1 MSAAASQISI
11 HAHQQPPYRWATA
24 HFTWESLS
32 AKKPWNESSPIAFAL
47 SAHSK
52 LTVST
57 QVVADSTKRVAEEV
71 PLADSVE
78 QQTTIEHVDRV
89 KFSLGHGTEV
99 TFARQFGQSLTFAD
113 TTHHQWQKDLLC
125 SLALLGSVALESIK
139 STSTALGF
147 SSTFNRAI
155 EFDRAFESAF
165 ACLAKLQHAVTC
177 EFLSEI
183 PLKSETSQHTELH
196 KQFRLAITDALGRVV
211 AYRLGLEE
219 GLDIQAAVDK
229 SLQLTNA
236 EAIAIVEQYRRHAN
250 GVVSDMLIAAS
261 TLCEE
266 TFDEM
271 FKTGQP
277 PGYTPFRDFMPGD
290 YSYRRALFRTILETT
305 SADRA
310 YIEALRVTVD
320 VPDVLDRGTAHIT
333 DATAGIAV
341 SFTRAFNVPPEVTLT
356 HKGGTR
362 VAIARLK
369 GPVSRQGFSAVLE
382 DLSGNLL
389 AGSFTWV
396 AQGY

>member
-1 MSAAASQISI
+1 MSVPANQVSI

-24 HFTWESLS
+24 QFTWDSLS
-32 AKKPWNESSPIAFAL
+32 AKKPWNESSPIEFSL

-52 LTVST
+52 LAVKG
-57 QVVADSTKRVAEEV
+57 QFVADSTKREAERV
-71 PLADSVE
+71 KLADPIE
-78 QQTTIEHVDRV
+78 QQVTVEHLNRV
-89 KFSLGHGTEV
+89 KFSLEYETAV
-99 TFARQFGQSLTFAD
+99 TFLRQFSQPLQLDDAA
-113 TTHHQWQKDLLC
+113 HHQWRKDFLNSLTLLC
-125 SLALLGSVALESIK
+125 SSALDSIK
-139 STSTALGF
+139 STSNAFGF
-147 SSTFNRAI
+147 SSTFAKAI
-155 EFDRAFESAF
+155 EFDRTFESEF
-165 ACLAKLQHAVTC
+165 ACLANLQHSIAC
-177 EFLSEI
+177 EFFSEVL
-183 PLKSETSQHTELH
+183 LKSITSQRTELH
-196 KQFRLAITDALGRVV
+196 QHLKLGITDALGKVV
-211 AYRLGLEE
+211 AYWLGLEE

-229 SLQLTNA
+229 GLQLTNA
-236 EAIAIVEQYRRHAN
+236 EAIALVEQYRRHAN
-250 GVVSDMLIAAS
+250 GVISDMLIAAS
-261 TLCEE
+261 ALCEE
-266 TFDEM
+266 TFNGM

-290 YSYRRALFRTILETT
+290 YSYRRALFRAILETT

-333 DATAGIAV
+333 DATSGITV

-369 GPVSRQGFSAVLE
+369 GPVSTQGFSAILE
-382 DLSGNLL
+382 DLSGSLL

>member
-1 MSAAASQISI
+1 MSAVANQVSI
-11 HAHQQPPYRWATA
+11 RAHQQPPYRWATA
-24 HFTWESLS
+24 RFTWDSLS
-32 AKKPWNESSPIAFAL
+32 AKKPWKESSPIEFAL

-52 LTVST
+52 LAVSE
-57 QVVADSTKRVAEEV
+57 QLVADSAKRASEQMT
-71 PLADSVE
+71 LADSVE
-78 QQTTIEHVDRV
+78 QQVTVEHVDRV
-89 KFSLGHGTEV
+89 KFSLGHDTGV
-99 TFARQFGQSLTFAD
+99 TFARQFGQSLKLAD
-113 TTHHQWQKDLLC
+113 TAHHQWQKDLLS
-125 SLALLGSVALESIK
+125 SLTLLGSVALDSIK
-139 STSTALGF
+139 STSNALGF
-147 SSTFNRAI
+147 SSTFGRAI

-165 ACLAKLQHAVTC
+165 ACLAKEQHAVTC
-177 EFLSEI
+177 EFFSEI
-183 PLKSETSQHTELH
+183 PLKSETSQRTELH
-196 KQFRLAITDALGRVV
+196 QQARLAITSALGRVV

-219 GLDIQAAVDK
+219 GLEVQTAVGK

-236 EAIAIVEQYRRHAN
+236 EAIALVEQYRRHAN

-261 TLCEE
+261 ALSKE
-266 TFDEM
+266 TFDGM

-290 YSYRRALFRTILETT
+290 YSYRRALFRAILETT

-320 VPDVLDRGTAHIT
+320 VPDVLDRGTGHIT
-333 DATAGIAV
+333 DPAAGIAV
-341 SFTRAFNVPPEVTLT
+341 SFTRSFNVPPEVTLT

-369 GPVSRQGFSAVLE
+369 GPVNTKGFSAMLE
-382 DLSGNLL
+382 DLNGNLL